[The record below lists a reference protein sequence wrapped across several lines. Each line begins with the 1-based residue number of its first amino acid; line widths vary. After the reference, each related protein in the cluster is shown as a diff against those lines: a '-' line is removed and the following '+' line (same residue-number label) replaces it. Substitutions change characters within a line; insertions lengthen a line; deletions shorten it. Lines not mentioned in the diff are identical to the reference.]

1 MSFDFYELLKNIK
14 ILVSSQLMF
23 NLKSCKNLEDLE
35 MSRVIENLQI
45 KHSTLGLHR
54 ESVANTNILKSPKL
68 QKNAIFFQEFNN
80 ISKIIREI
88 IFLKLKYVGQ
98 N

>member
-1 MSFDFYELLKNIK
+1 
-14 ILVSSQLMF
+14 
-23 NLKSCKNLEDLE
+23 

-45 KHSTLGLHR
+45 MHSTLKLHK

-80 ISKIIREI
+80 FSKIIREN
-88 IFLKLKYVGQ
+88 IF
-98 N
+98 

>member
-1 MSFDFYELLKNIK
+1 
-14 ILVSSQLMF
+14 
-23 NLKSCKNLEDLE
+23 

-54 ESVANTNILKSPKL
+54 ESVAHTNILKSPKL

-80 ISKIIREI
+80 IAKIIREI
-88 IFLKLKYVGQ
+88 IFLKLEYVGQ

>member
-1 MSFDFYELLKNIK
+1 
-14 ILVSSQLMF
+14 MF
-23 NLKSCKNLEDLE
+23 SLKSCKNLEDLE
-35 MSRVIENLQI
+35 MFRVIENLQMI
-45 KHSTLGLHR
+45 HSILGLHK

-80 ISKIIREI
+80 LSKITREN

>member
-1 MSFDFYELLKNIK
+1 
-14 ILVSSQLMF
+14 
-23 NLKSCKNLEDLE
+23 

-45 KHSTLGLHR
+45 IHSTLGLHK
-54 ESVANTNILKSPKL
+54 ESVANMNILKSPKL

>member
-1 MSFDFYELLKNIK
+1 
-14 ILVSSQLMF
+14 MF
-23 NLKSCKNLEDLE
+23 SLKSYKNPEDLE
-35 MSRVIENLQI
+35 MSRVIENMQI
-45 KHSTLGLHR
+45 MQSTLGLHR

-88 IFLKLKYVGQ
+88 IFLKLK
-98 N
+98 

>member
-1 MSFDFYELLKNIK
+1 
-14 ILVSSQLMF
+14 
-23 NLKSCKNLEDLE
+23 

-68 QKNAIFFQEFNN
+68 QKNPIFFQKSNN

>member
-1 MSFDFYELLKNIK
+1 
-14 ILVSSQLMF
+14 MF

-54 ESVANTNILKSPKL
+54 ESVAKRNISKSPKL

-88 IFLKLKYVGQ
+88 NLLKLKYVGQ
-98 N
+98 S